1 MPMEDIFKHGD
12 VLADTYE
19 IRGIL
24 GAGGMGQ
31 VFDAHDLLLNR
42 RVAIKAHWPTLRQFS
57 LRKEAQAL
65 AAVRHP
71 SMVTVYAI
79 DKHADV
85 EFLVMEHVPGVTLEA
100 HLEQRREVGDLFTTK
115 EALDILV
122 CIADGLAAVH
132 RAGIAHRD
140 VKPANMLLAPGDR
153 VVLSDFGLVTT
164 EFDPKQPQAAGTP
177 SYMAP
182 EAFTNKVAP
191 GEYNLLDTYAFGV
204 IAFELLAG
212 ELPYQ
217 GDNAMKIMVQ
227 HVSAPV
233 PELRERAA
241 VPAKLSELVGQL
253 MRKDA
258 RERPESMEAVA
269 GQLRAIRSAQGKPS
283 SDAPLHVLI
292 VDDTPDIAKLM
303 GMYVKMVA
311 PNADM
316 VFAPNAKSALDAI
329 RKRTPNLMLLDLM
342 MPDMS
347 GVELFMYLRG
357 ARLCDDCTVVAVSAG
372 ASDADLTLLHE
383 LGVSYF
389 VAKGPDLRPRLTAI
403 VRGVTG
409 AQKSAKPPSS
419 SSRPPVSRQP

>member
-1 MPMEDIFKHGD
+1 
-12 VLADTYE
+12 
-19 IRGIL
+19 
-24 GAGGMGQ
+24 
-31 VFDAHDLLLNR
+31 
-42 RVAIKAHWPTLRQFS
+42 
-57 LRKEAQAL
+57 
-65 AAVRHP
+65 
-71 SMVTVYAI
+71 
-79 DKHADV
+79 
-85 EFLVMEHVPGVTLEA
+85 
-100 HLEQRREVGDLFTTK
+100 
-115 EALDILV
+115 
-122 CIADGLAAVH
+122 
-132 RAGIAHRD
+132 
-140 VKPANMLLAPGDR
+140 
-153 VVLSDFGLVTT
+153 
-164 EFDPKQPQAAGTP
+164 
-177 SYMAP
+177 
-182 EAFTNKVAP
+182 VAP